1 MLHLRQ
7 IRKEK
12 GFKTKVEKFYHKE
25 KKLNAKTEEYC
36 CWIKNSEKYQRRET
50 AKSKGKIGNNLFH
63 KGRRKKHTK
72 ISKK

>member
-36 CWIKNSEKYQRRET
+36 C
-50 AKSKGKIGNNLFH
+50 
-63 KGRRKKHTK
+63 
-72 ISKK
+72 